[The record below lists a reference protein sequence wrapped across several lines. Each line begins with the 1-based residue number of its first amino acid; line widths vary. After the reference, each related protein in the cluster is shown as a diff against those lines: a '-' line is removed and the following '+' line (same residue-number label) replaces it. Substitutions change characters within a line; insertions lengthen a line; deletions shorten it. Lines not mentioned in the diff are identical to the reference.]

1 MDIRELCEALE
12 TMVLQHDQLIVLAE
26 RKKEALIG
34 NDINVLNEVVNKE
47 SRLVKLVAEA
57 ENRRQKAVVVLLSTM
72 GLRPQSGY
80 KLADLIRMVTN
91 AEDKLKLTELAER
104 LSLKLGRLKN
114 LGHINSRLTQ
124 QAIDFND
131 FSLSLL
137 TGVYDDQDYVY
148 KKPSDTTQ
156 GKLNLKMFDSRA

>member
-1 MDIRELCEALE
+1 
-12 TMVLQHDQLIVLAE
+12 MVLQHDQLIVLAE

-34 NDINVLNEVVNKE
+34 NDIDQLNEVVNKE
-47 SRLVKLVAEA
+47 SRLVKLVADA
-57 ENRRQKAVVVLLSTM
+57 ENRRQKAVVVLLSAM

-91 AEDKLKLTELAER
+91 AEDKRTLTELAER
-104 LSLKLGRLKN
+104 LSSAIGRLKE
-114 LGHINSRLTQ
+114 LGLINSRLTQ
-124 QAIDFND
+124 QAIEFND

-137 TGVYDDQDYVY
+137 TGAYDDQDYVY
-148 KKPSDTTQ
+148 RRPTDNAQ